1 MSKTDIQFKNKAITS
16 AKPAS
21 EQIPATGLRRYA
33 WLGRSNRWM
42 RKGGFGINEVI
53 GIAAGIIIAV
63 VIVIPGLQGFAGTI
77 LQNLTTW
84 WNNMASSVFTAH

>member
-1 MSKTDIQFKNKAITS
+1 MEKTITTNKNTQEAL
-16 AKPAS
+16 AKRMPAG
-21 EQIPATGLRRYA
+21 QATLPGPACRWLRR
-33 WLGRSNRWM
+33 
-42 RKGGFGINEVI
+42 GGFGINEVI

-84 WNNMASSVFTAH
+84 WTNMASSVFSAH